1 MNDDFIKFTSTIC
14 GDSLPTFQTYDDD
27 KSRKLHT
34 LSSIRHGV
42 TEEILAHLKEL
53 NTKGAGISLMVNEG
67 DGKGRSNRN
76 VVRIRVAVLDLDGS
90 SLEAVLAAG
99 LTPHIVVE
107 SSPGRYHVYWLVS
120 DCTLEQYKD
129 LQKRIAKRFVGDEDV
144 NDLCRAMRIPGTFH
158 NKKKPFLSR
167 IIEIHDD
174 LPSYTV
180 EKIVTGLVLPEWE
193 EDLPVAKKPTAT
205 VAVNSSAN
213 IAKVVEALSYID
225 MRNLDYKVWRDVGFA
240 VHHEFGVDGFNIF
253 NEWSKLDIAG
263 YNEKST
269 SSFWESI
276 PGETTTPI
284 KIGYIFKLAKDSGWA
299 PIAKYVDEMN
309 QQYFVA
315 FDAGRTSVFCETIHP
330 IFKVRALQSMSFSDF
345 RNLFCNQYV
354 EDTKGDKEKLKPL
367 GHAWIDHG
375 ARRQYKGITMAPQRD
390 VPGFFNLWQGFAVEP
405 AQGSWQLFKDHIL
418 NVICSGDQKLY
429 KYVLGWMAYLIQNP
443 GLPGQVALVLKGGR
457 GTGKGVF
464 AIYMKDLVGQHG
476 RQVSQS
482 KHVTGEFN
490 AHLEDCILLFADEAF
505 FAGDRQAE
513 NVLKT
518 LITEETLSIVQKGK
532 DLKTV
537 PNMLHIIMASNND
550 WVVPA
555 GTDERRYCVLEV
567 SDQRKQDE
575 DYFRAIETEKKSGGL
590 EAMLFDLLAYDLS
603 DFRIRSVPQTNA
615 LLEQKLQSLDQI
627 TTWWY
632 SRLED
637 GSLLTDYSYWG
648 PVPTQLLYDDFIKS
662 AIKSGGSYRPTDT
675 TFGMKMTSL
684 LPTKDFSKKKLKR
697 TLPARGAEYVTDKR
711 ISHYLMPDLNTC
723 RKHFEILIGDSIQ
736 WCELGDDEVSS
747 PNPISLLLN
756 VKERTKNSSPFIFDK
771 VDQDAA

>member
-1 MNDDFIKFTSTIC
+1 MNEDFHRFIGTIC
-14 GDSLPTFQTYDDD
+14 GDSLPTFQTYDDN
-27 KSRKLHT
+27 KKRKLPA
-34 LSSIRHGV
+34 LSSIWHSV
-42 TEEILAHLKEL
+42 TEEILAHLKKL
-53 NTKGAGISLMVNEG
+53 NEQGAGISLMVNEG

-76 VVRIRVAVLDLDGS
+76 VVRIRVVVLDLDGS

-99 LTPHIVVE
+99 LTPHIIVE

-120 DCTLEQYKD
+120 DCTLEQFKD
-129 LQKRIAKRFVGDEDV
+129 LQKRIAQRFGGDKDIH
-144 NDLCRAMRIPGTFH
+144 DLCRAMRIPGTFH
-158 NKKKPFLSR
+158 NKKEPFLCH
-167 IIEIHDD
+167 IVEIHDD
-174 LPSYTV
+174 LQSYTV
-180 EKIVTGLVLPEWE
+180 EEIVTGLGLPEWVE
-193 EDLPVAKKPTAT
+193 EQPAATKPAAKTGVK
-205 VAVNSSAN
+205 NSAS
-213 IAKVVEALSYID
+213 IARIVEALSYID
-225 MRNLDYKVWRDVGFA
+225 PQPMEYADWCKVGFA
-240 VHHEFGVDGFNIF
+240 LHDELGVDGLSIL
-253 NEWSKLDIAG
+253 NEWSKRDPLRHTDI
-263 YNEKST
+263 S
-269 SSFWESI
+269 
-276 PGETTTPI
+276 TTTFWDGISGKTKTPV
-284 KIGYIFKLAKDSGWA
+284 KIGYIFKLAKNSGWS
-299 PIAKYVDEMN
+299 PVAKYMDEMN
-309 QQYFVA
+309 LQYFVA
-315 FDAGRTSVFCETIHP
+315 FDAGRTSVFCETVHP

-405 AQGSWQLFKDHIL
+405 VQGSWQLFKDHIL

-482 KHVTGEFN
+482 KHVAGEFN

-505 FAGDRQAE
+505 FAGDKQAE

-567 SDQRKQDE
+567 SDERKRDE
-575 DYFRAIETEKKSGGL
+575 DYFAAIEAEKKSGGL

-603 DFRIRSVPQTNA
+603 DFRIRTVPQTNA

-637 GSLLTDYSYWG
+637 GSLLTDFTYWG
-648 PVPTQLLYDDFIKS
+648 PVPTQILYDDFIKS
-662 AIKSGGSYRPTDT
+662 AIKCGGSYRPTDT
-675 TFGMKMTSL
+675 EFGMKLKGL
-684 LPTKDFSKKKLKR
+684 LPKKDFNKKPLKR
-697 TLPARGAEYVTDKR
+697 TLPARGTEFVSDKR
-711 ISHYLMPDLNTC
+711 IMHYLMPDINAC
-723 RKHFEILIGDSIQ
+723 RKHFEGIIGASIQ
-736 WCELGDDEVSS
+736 WCETCDDDVSS
-747 PNPISLLLN
+747 PNPIPLFA
-756 VKERTKNSSPFIFDK
+756 VGKAQTKNSSPFCFDEE
-771 VDQDAA
+771 DQDAA